1 LAVAQS
7 TTAAL
12 IGDKHEQMAIPI
24 RILILEDQVA
34 DEQLILY
41 EMRRAGYDPDWTRVD
56 NEADYL
62 TSLTPE
68 LDIILSD
75 YSMPQ
80 FDALMALNL
89 LQTHGLD
96 IPFIVVTGTISEEVA
111 VECMKRGATDYLIKD
126 RLARL
131 GAAVARALGE
141 KQLREEKR
149 AADEQL
155 SYQANLLQNVSDAV
169 ISTDLNYIVQS
180 WNKAAEIIY
189 GWSELEAIG
198 RKSEDLFHT
207 ENLDADTEAR
217 MVEKFL
223 KAGGWWG
230 EVTHQRRDG
239 TKIIVFASITLLRDS
254 SGNPIGLVASN
265 RDITES
271 KRAEAALRE
280 SEEKFGAVFRESLD
294 MIVILDA
301 GTGDILSANR
311 ASHRILGYDHQ
322 GLVGQHVSLL
332 FPPNAPL
339 SSAEFLGKLRA
350 YSWILASQEF
360 RRADGSN
367 CPMDV
372 TATLIPWGDS
382 QAIIA
387 TFRDVT
393 ERQRMEQE
401 RVEKEILRIALLKE
415 QELGELR
422 SRFMSTVSHEFRTP
436 LAMILTSSELLERY
450 YDKLPPERRESSFAT
465 IRQQVRH
472 LGDMLDDV
480 SIIVKAQMGRL
491 EFNPIPLNV
500 EQFCLRL
507 VDELQATIGSGHHL
521 DFVSHPPIPNAFVDE
536 RLLQHILRNLLS
548 NAIKYSPQGE
558 KIYLDLY
565 RRDEDL
571 IFQVRDHGIGIP
583 VADQERLFEPYH
595 RATNV
600 GTISGTGLGLRIV
613 KDCAELHGGN
623 VMFASEEGKGTT
635 FTIRLPIRSMPLDD
649 ESTLEG

>member
-1 LAVAQS
+1 MLNWFS
-7 TTAAL
+7 TNCA
-12 IGDKHEQMAIPI
+12 
-24 RILILEDQVA
+24 
-34 DEQLILY
+34 
-41 EMRRAGYDPDWTRVD
+41 
-56 NEADYL
+56 
-62 TSLTPE
+62 
-68 LDIILSD
+68 
-75 YSMPQ
+75 
-80 FDALMALNL
+80 
-89 LQTHGLD
+89 
-96 IPFIVVTGTISEEVA
+96 
-111 VECMKRGATDYLIKD
+111 KD

-141 KQLREEKR
+141 RRLREEKR

-155 SYQANLLQNVSDAV
+155 NYQANLLQNVSDAV
-169 ISTDLNYIVQS
+169 ISTDLNYVIQS

-189 GWSELEAIG
+189 GWSALEAIG
-198 RKSEDLFHT
+198 QKTEDLFHT
-207 ENLDADTEAR
+207 EYLDNN
-217 MVEKFL
+217 VESRTVEEFL
-223 KAGGWWG
+223 KAGEWRE
-230 EVTHQRRDG
+230 EVTQHKRDG
-239 TKIIVFASITLLRDS
+239 TKIIVSTSITLLKDY

-265 RDITES
+265 RDITER

-280 SEEKFGAVFRESLD
+280 SEEKFGIVFRESLD
-294 MIVILDA
+294 TILILDA
-301 GTGDILSANR
+301 DSGNILSANR
-311 ASHRILGYDHQ
+311 TTQRTLGYDHQ
-322 GLVGQHVSLL
+322 RLVGQHVSLL
-332 FPPNAPL
+332 FPVKSTL
-339 SSAEFLGKLRA
+339 SSAEFLEKLRA
-350 YSWILASQEF
+350 YGWMLASQEF
-360 RRADGSN
+360 LRADGST

-401 RVEKEILRIALLKE
+401 RVEKEILRLALLKE

-450 YDKLPPERRESSFAT
+450 YDKLPLERRDSSFAT

-491 EFNPIPLNV
+491 EFNPAPLNA
-500 EQFCLRL
+500 EQFCRRL
-507 VDELQATIGSGHHL
+507 VDEIQVTIGGGHRLEFACRH
-521 DFVSHPPIPNAFVDE
+521 PIPDTLLDE

-558 KIYLDLY
+558 KIHLDLNHQ
-565 RRDEDL
+565 EQDL

-583 VADQERLFEPYH
+583 IADQERLFEPYH

-600 GTISGTGLGLRIV
+600 GAISGTGLGLRIV

-623 VMFASEEGKGTT
+623 VLFASEEGIGTT
-635 FTIRLPIRSMPLDD
+635 FTVRLPILPVD
-649 ESTLEG
+649 ETEL